1 MASDD
6 LLAQRE
12 KIQREIL
19 ALESSLGADSSIID
33 LLSSDSNSGELTYC
47 LLNTDFEH
55 PITLTQNAV

>member
-6 LLAQRE
+6 LLAKRE

-33 LLSSDSNSGELTYC
+33 LLSSDSNSGESLS
-47 LLNTDFEH
+47 
-55 PITLTQNAV
+55 